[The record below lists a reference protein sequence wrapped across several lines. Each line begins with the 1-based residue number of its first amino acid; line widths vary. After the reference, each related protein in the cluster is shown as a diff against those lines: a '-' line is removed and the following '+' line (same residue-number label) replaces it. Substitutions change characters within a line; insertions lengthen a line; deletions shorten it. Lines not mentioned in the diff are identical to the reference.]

1 MVILGTLIFYNGFI
15 SRNVCSKVKGV
26 YVRTHCLHCPLLKR
40 FYIFW
45 LYFFRHFKSLSS
57 QQRIATVLFLLTLC
71 DLLLSTTACE
81 RFAVDISLTDLIHG
95 PLGC

>member
-15 SRNVCSKVKGV
+15 SRNVCSKV
-26 YVRTHCLHCPLLKR
+26 
-40 FYIFW
+40 FFW
-45 LYFFRHFKSLSS
+45 GLYFFRHFKLLSS

-95 PLGC
+95 PLDC